1 MQGTELGRSA
11 EPWVTPGQSRMATVL
26 IHSPR
31 GTSGSPLQKGSE
43 EKMGVGVS
51 SRKLA
56 LLQEG
61 CWDGCQ
67 VRGLRERGRGRT
79 TWAVVPDTG
88 EMNSR
93 WSKVHWR
100 PSTRPYSLNRCFH
113 PQICNSLLLNT
124 VSPGLWPDTKMA
136 AQAFSLTKWPVQGKG
151 DMAGT
156 LCHGRVTLPEHRPYG
171 RQLPLWVPEPTARG
185 QGLLEGPPPAEAL
198 ANHWET
204 PHASGLL
211 TPQNALTC

>member
-1 MQGTELGRSA
+1 MAIVLVHS
-11 EPWVTPGQSRMATVL
+11 SRGMT
-26 IHSPR
+26 
-31 GTSGSPLQKGSE
+31 GSPLLKRSE
-43 EKMGVGVS
+43 EKMEVGVS

-67 VRGLRERGRGRT
+67 VQGPRERGRAT
-79 TWAVVPDTG
+79 CAVVPDRA

-93 WSKVHWR
+93 CSNVHWR
-100 PSTRPYSLNRCFH
+100 PSTRPYSLIRCVH

-156 LCHGRVTLPEHRPYG
+156 LCSGRVTLPKHRPYG
-171 RQLPLWVPEPTARG
+171 RQPLLWVPEPTGRG
-185 QGLLEGPPPAEAL
+185 QGPPEGPPPAEAP
-198 ANHWET
+198 ANHGET

-211 TPQNALTC
+211 APQNALTC